1 MESVDNAFFLMALQH
16 GVLAPILFVLIF
28 LYAIASQIRFGLKA
42 PYGEPPIGF
51 TFAGI
56 YLMAFIA
63 FATVYMGAQTEPM
76 LFLLLGWGE
85 SIKNR
90 SEKPD
95 TDAADTETEPKDHRP
110 FRKIIQ

>member
-1 MESVDNAFFLMALQH
+1 
-16 GVLAPILFVLIF
+16 
-28 LYAIASQIRFGLKA
+28 
-42 PYGEPPIGF
+42 
-51 TFAGI
+51 
-56 YLMAFIA
+56 
-63 FATVYMGAQTEPM
+63 MGAQTEPM